1 MNDVAVVQT
10 ADIATGNGVV
20 HVINSVLIPAELVAT
35 FRQLEAR
42 SLFNPSTRQPL
53 TTTASNRNSQ
63 LQRDQPSVRPSFGFS
78 PTPQQPQQR
87 QQQQPRRDRSFDRN
101 ANFAVRTGTA
111 NNLNNPLAEASAAEA
126 ASAPRSKDDEPAARF
141 YKWIKKSGFF
151 DVLNNTGNNYTVIL
165 PIDRAVNRLPLKYQ
179 QSLETNSR
187 QLESLLMYHI
197 IPGVVNM
204 SRLKDEDT
212 IPTVSGKDVR
222 FNRIA
227 NSSSN
232 STTGTRNPP
241 SAANETTSLP
251 NVTFSGASLVG
262 SESVSDGKIKFLLVD
277 RVMYPPQ
284 GNLFDVISNSPILKS
299 LANLIKVAGLE
310 AGLSDTG
317 PFTLFAPSDEAFQ
330 KLPLESIDYLSH
342 DPQSS
347 RAFLLRHII
356 RPVLFTSSIPI
367 GNSTIIES
375 TTGERLQIVREKDVV
390 KVDGVGIRYADITAT
405 NGVIH
410 VIDHV
415 L

>member
-1 MNDVAVVQT
+1 MQKS
-10 ADIATGNGVV
+10 DIATGNGVV
-20 HVINSVLIPAELVAT
+20 HVIDQVLVPAELVPA
-35 FRQLEAR
+35 FRKLENRAFF
-42 SLFNPSTRQPL
+42 SPVTRQPL
-53 TTTASNRNSQ
+53 TTTATNRNLQ
-63 LQRDQPSVRPSFGFS
+63 LQRDQPSIRPSFGFS
-78 PTPQQPQQR
+78 PSQQR
-87 QQQQPRRDRSFDRN
+87 QERRDRSFDRS
-101 ANFAVRTGTA
+101 ANFAVRSGTPE
-111 NNLNNPLAEASAAEA
+111 NQNNPLADVAA
-126 ASAPRSKDDEPAARF
+126 APRSKDDESSVRF
-141 YKWIKKSGFF
+141 YRWIKKSGFLE
-151 DVLNNTGNNYTVIL
+151 VLNNTGNNYTVIL

-179 QSLETNSR
+179 QTLETNAR

-197 IPGVVNM
+197 VPGAVNM

-212 IPTVSGKDVR
+212 IPSVSGKDIR

-227 NSSSN
+227 NITSN
-232 STTGTRNPP
+232 SSMPVP
-241 SAANETTSLP
+241 ANETILP
-251 NVTFSGASLVG
+251 NVTFSGATLVG
-262 SESVSDGKIKFLLVD
+262 SEEVGNGKIRFLLVD

-299 LANLIKVAGLE
+299 LSNLIKVAGLE

-367 GNSTIIES
+367 GNSSVIES
-375 TTGERLQIVREKDVV
+375 TTGERLQIVREADVV
-390 KVDGVGIRYADITAT
+390 KVDGVAIRYADITAT